1 VCFAL
6 GVILA
11 EEEKHM
17 HKASNFVMSAL
28 LVSVF
33 ATPLAAQVAGDSVS
47 LNTPS
52 ERDVYAAG
60 RNVDVSATVAGDAV
74 VAGQR
79 VTISGAVRDDVLA
92 AGEIVIVSGAV
103 GDDVRAAGREVRLE
117 SSASGHVVAA
127 GQNVSIL
134 RGVDIGQFAWLAGER
149 VEMRGSI
156 AEELRAAGEEVVIA
170 GTVGGD
176 ADVAAER
183 IVIDAGAVIGG
194 DLIVY
199 GDDDVDVEVNESARI
214 GGQVITRPFPESG
227 HEWDDDWMSFPG
239 GLFVAVSV
247 FVALAVLAG
256 LFPGFLQRSA
266 GALTGEPLKALG
278 MGLAVLL
285 VTPLVI
291 VVLLAIGI
299 GFLLALPLAAIYL
312 VVLLIGY
319 LAGLFTVAYS
329 GARRLGFDVTSL
341 GRRLLALAL
350 AVIVVMIISVIPYVG
365 SLAVFVL
372 WLAGM
377 GACLLAWYRLY
388 RTSSEPA

>member
-1 VCFAL
+1 MFKAL
-6 GVILA
+6 YLV
-11 EEEKHM
+11 
-17 HKASNFVMSAL
+17 L
-28 LVSVF
+28 LVLVVNVF
-33 ATPLAAQVAGDSVS
+33 ATPLAAQLSGESVT

-60 RNVDVSATVAGDAV
+60 RNVDVLATVSGDAV

-92 AGEIVIVSGAV
+92 AGEIVIVSGVV

-117 SSASGHVVAA
+117 TSVGGHVVAA
-127 GQNVSIL
+127 GQNVSIN
-134 RGVDIGQFAWLAGER
+134 RGVNIGQFAWLAGER
-149 VEMRGSI
+149 VEVRGNI
-156 AEELRAAGEEVVIA
+156 AEELRAAGEEVVID
-170 GTVGGD
+170 GTVGGN
-176 ADVAAER
+176 ADIAAER
-183 IVIDAGAVIGG
+183 IVIGAGAVING

-199 GDDDVDVEVNESARI
+199 GDDDVDVEVSDGARI
-214 GGQVITRPFPESG
+214 RGQMITRPFTEQSYQR
-227 HEWDDDWMSFPG
+227 DDDWVSFPG

-256 LFPGFLQRSA
+256 LFPGFLRRSA

-278 MGLAVLL
+278 IGLALLL

-291 VVLLAIGI
+291 IVLVAIGI
-299 GFLLALPLAAIYL
+299 GFLLALPLAAIYF
-312 VVLLIGY
+312 VVLLVGY

-329 GARRLGFDVTSL
+329 AARRIGFDMTSL
-341 GRRLLALAL
+341 GRRLLGLAL
-350 AVIVVMIISVIPYVG
+350 AVIVVTVISVIPYVG

-377 GACLLAWYRLY
+377 GACLLTWYQLY
-388 RTSSEPA
+388 RTPSEPA